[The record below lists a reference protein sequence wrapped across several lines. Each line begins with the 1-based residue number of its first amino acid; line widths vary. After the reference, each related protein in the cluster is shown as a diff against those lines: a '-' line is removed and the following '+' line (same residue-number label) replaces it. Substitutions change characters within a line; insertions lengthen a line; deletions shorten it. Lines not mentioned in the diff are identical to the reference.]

1 MKEIMEEYSTT
12 FFACVADWPEEI
24 RQDIYKLYAYLR
36 VVDEMV
42 EGVDSDK
49 PFKEWRIVIEQFHE
63 VSDKYQFEGE
73 WLADFHHAMLTD

>member
-1 MKEIMEEYSTT
+1 MEEYSTT
-12 FFACVADWPEEI
+12 FFACVTDWPEEI

-49 PFKEWRIVIEQFHE
+49 
-63 VSDKYQFEGE
+63 
-73 WLADFHHAMLTD
+73 DF